1 MPKVRQAFR
10 AIFPPVDL
18 SRVAFRGGIF
28 ALLLAIALVIVYPVS
43 LDQAGWVQND
53 SHLGWLAIA
62 GLIFG
67 SLVGHSRVRRA
78 SAPMLGAVV
87 GMLAVVAF
95 TTMSSGAQPFHAKIV
110 VIATNVNN
118 WLTQVLAGEAGTDP
132 TPFVLFLGATCWSTA
147 FWGSYALARFRRPW
161 DLVFFQA
168 FILVVNVSLALRPLF
183 FDLVVFSVLS
193 LLLLARLHV
202 VALSERWERRRLVPG
217 ADMEWRVLRGGLT
230 WTLVLIMLASFTPR
244 IGAADAL
251 GSAWGTFEGP
261 WHSVENEW
269 QRFFA
274 GVYGPSRIQGVS
286 FSDVIRLG
294 LAPNLGER
302 VVMYVATNETHFLRA
317 TAYDF
322 YTGVGWKSTDDRQED
337 KTDAPNYAL
346 RKKLDVTV
354 DPVNAKGS
362 LMFAPSEPAIANI
375 ARTFVYGDDKG
386 FSSQMKAK
394 DRAQAASRYTVTSYV
409 SIATKEDLRKAA
421 APPPSIAERY
431 LQLPSTVPPR
441 VRALAG
447 QITSGKGNAYD
458 KAEALESYLRDHY
471 KYSTVVK
478 APPSGRDP
486 VDYFLFDLKEDFC
499 EYFASSMVVML
510 RSVGVPARIVEG
522 YTPGS
527 YDEITN
533 RYVVTERNAHA
544 WVEVYFAGY
553 GWIEFEPTP
562 SQDVFGRA
570 ENPQSA
576 SAAATSGDIQSNASP
591 DLRDRCRN
599 NVGCNEEPVTPQ
611 GDDALGAGDDS
622 ALPGQID
629 YRPLWWLT
637 LLAALLALVAYVRFE
652 LRFRRMSA
660 ADAAFGKMRLLG
672 AYAGLQQRPFETVS
686 EYAGS
691 LGDALPRVRPQVRAI
706 ANAQVMERYSPRR
719 ATPAEAQAARRA
731 LRAVSWELV
740 RRVPSRV
747 WRGARGI
754 VAS

>member
-1 MPKVRQAFR
+1 MRKVLR
-10 AIFPPVDL
+10 AAFPPIDF
-18 SRVAFRGGIF
+18 SRFAFRGGVF
-28 ALLLAIALVIVYPVS
+28 AFLLAIALVIVYPVS
-43 LDQAGWVQND
+43 LDQAGWVQTD
-53 SHLGWLAIA
+53 SHLGWLAIG
-62 GLIFG
+62 GLVFG
-67 SLVGHSRVRRA
+67 SLVGNSRVRRA

-95 TTMSSGAQPFHAKIV
+95 TTMASGPQPFHTKLV
-110 VIATNVNN
+110 TIATNVNN

-168 FILVVNVSLALRPLF
+168 FVLVVNVSLALRPLF
-183 FDLVVFSVLS
+183 FDLVVFSVLA

-202 VALSERWERRRLVPG
+202 VSLSERWERRRLVPG

-294 LAPNLGER
+294 LAPNLGDR
-302 VVMYVATNETHFLRA
+302 VVMYVSTSEAHFLRA
-317 TAYDF
+317 TGYDF

-337 KTDAPNYAL
+337 ATNAPSYAW
-346 RKKLDVTV
+346 RKKLDVTI
-354 DPVNAKGS
+354 DPVNAKGA
-362 LMFAPSEPAIANI
+362 LLFAPSEPATANI
-375 ARTFVYGDDKG
+375 PRTFVYGDDKS
-386 FSSQMKAK
+386 FSSQVRAK
-394 DRAQAASRYTVTSYV
+394 DRAQAAGRYTVTSYV
-409 SIATKEDLRKAA
+409 SIATKEDLRKAG
-421 APPPSIAERY
+421 PPPQNVAERY
-431 LQLPSTVPPR
+431 LQLPSTVPNR
-441 VRALAG
+441 VKALAAN
-447 QITSGKGNAYD
+447 ITKDKTNAYD
-458 KAEALESYLRDHY
+458 KAEEIERYLRDKY

-510 RSVGVPARIVEG
+510 RSIGVPARIVEG
-522 YTPGS
+522 YTPGA
-527 YDEITN
+527 YDEITG

-544 WVEVYFAGY
+544 WVEVYFAGF

-570 ENPQSA
+570 ENPQE
-576 SAAATSGDIQSNASP
+576 AAASEQGSGSNIPTNA
-591 DLRDRCRN
+591 DAADRCQKN
-599 NVGCNEEPVTPQ
+599 LGCNEEPVIPQ
-611 GDDALGAGDDS
+611 GDESIDSGAGS
-622 ALPGQID
+622 AVPGEVD
-629 YRPLWWLT
+629 LRPLWWLT
-637 LLAALLALVAYVRFE
+637 LLAALAALVGYLRFE
-652 LRFRRMSA
+652 LRFRRMGP

-672 AYAGLQQRPFETVS
+672 AYAGLQQQPYQTVS

-691 LGDALPRVRPQVRAI
+691 LGRALPRVSREVATI
-706 ANAQVMERYSPRR
+706 ANAQIISRYSPRR
-719 ATPAEAQAARRA
+719 PTPAEAQAARRA

-740 RRVPSRV
+740 RRVPRRL